1 MTVIESGAPM
11 FLPLDYRGLMK
22 YAPDMVPP
30 YKLDIISLDGPNG
43 TGKTSALRSA
53 VHLFHTMQS
62 MTSPKDR
69 PIAPKVIVAEPPSI
83 KITEDLPDTWRSI
96 AKEWKGT
103 HLSEKDLRN
112 NPLLQATMFLWGRRM
127 VEKQA
132 FFDFPFKDDSGTWQF
147 TDSSVLVDASQR
159 CFTPD
164 QLEQCGQAIL
174 IKDRGTAS
182 TLRYQGQNP
191 KGGEKVLSLVSTL
204 YRQRFLKP
212 ERLTILVMPVSVG
225 TLRPD
230 GHGREIDR
238 YDEQGNVDS
247 YRRVKRFQGTFTD
260 QVFEITNDPTGA
272 SYNISTTSLTIAT
285 LMFLASQP
293 ERIPIG
299 TENVVD
305 CKWDAALRRLTDVGI
320 PGCESFSQMVHE
332 DMGRQRKI
340 ISGEVTIREIDL
352 HRLGA
357 TIVPQI
363 KML

>member
-1 MTVIESGAPM
+1 
-11 FLPLDYRGLMK
+11 
-22 YAPDMVPP
+22 
-30 YKLDIISLDGPNG
+30 
-43 TGKTSALRSA
+43 
-53 VHLFHTMQS
+53 
-62 MTSPKDR
+62 
-69 PIAPKVIVAEPPSI
+69 
-83 KITEDLPDTWRSI
+83 
-96 AKEWKGT
+96 
-103 HLSEKDLRN
+103 
-112 NPLLQATMFLWGRRM
+112 
-127 VEKQA
+127 
-132 FFDFPFKDDSGTWQF
+132 
-147 TDSSVLVDASQR
+147 
-159 CFTPD
+159 
-164 QLEQCGQAIL
+164 
-174 IKDRGTAS
+174 
-182 TLRYQGQNP
+182 
-191 KGGEKVLSLVSTL
+191 
-204 YRQRFLKP
+204 
-212 ERLTILVMPVSVG
+212 MPVSVG

-285 LMFLASQP
+285 LMFLASQT